1 MAKVRIVAVLVVGLS
16 PLLGGC
22 GFIRDLAID
31 AFIPEARPLIDTLR
45 KQAEPAVEPEPEPV
59 VVAPP
64 PPSTPPVVI
73 APLPQPVPPPKPKT
87 ILSPDDEAER
97 RAIEAYEQRLEEIRQ
112 AIQRRVTKP

>member
-1 MAKVRIVAVLVVGLS
+1 MAKVRIVAVLVIGLS

-45 KQAEPAVEPEPEPV
+45 KQAEPAVEPEPEPA
-59 VVAPP
+59 VVATPP
-64 PPSTPPVVI
+64 PPAMI
-73 APLPQPVPPPKPKT
+73 APLPQPVPPPKPKS

-97 RAIEAYEQRLEEIRQ
+97 RAIEAYEQRLEEIRE
-112 AIQRRVTKP
+112 AIKRRTAKP